1 MLKNLKSNHKSNY
14 ICQMIKVRQ
23 TQIIKIGNSN
33 GIRIPKDFLNALGT
47 KEVVLELS
55 DNTLIIK
62 PIKTTTPPRSE
73 WGSILAKMRIE
84 PEDDFNDFDTILTDG
99 IDDI

>member
-1 MLKNLKSNHKSNY
+1 
-14 ICQMIKVRQ
+14 MIKVRQ

-62 PIKTTTPPRSE
+62 PIKATTPPRSE
-73 WGSILAKMRIE
+73 WGSILVKMRIE
-84 PEDDFNDFDTILTDG
+84 PEDDFNDFDTTLTDG

>member
-1 MLKNLKSNHKSNY
+1 MT
-14 ICQMIKVRQ
+14 KVRQ

-33 GIRIPKDFLNALGT
+33 GIKIPKDFLNALGT
-47 KEVVLELS
+47 NEVVLELK

-73 WGSILAKMRIE
+73 WERIHDKMKIE
-84 PEDDFNDFDTILTDG
+84 PEDDFNDFDTTLTDG
-99 IDDI
+99 IDECIKSGILYW

>member
-1 MLKNLKSNHKSNY
+1 
-14 ICQMIKVRQ
+14 MIKVRQ

-47 KEVVLELS
+47 KEVVLELA

-62 PIKTTTPPRSE
+62 PLTTTPPRSE
-73 WGSILAKMRIE
+73 WGSILAKMKIE
-84 PEDDFNDFDTILTDG
+84 PEDDLNDFDITHHRWH
-99 IDDI
+99 